1 MSPPP
6 TPTTPAAQ
14 SGAGSGSGP
23 HPVVPA
29 AWSWSDAER
38 RVHRVYHLCAR
49 MTLDAKEAE
58 GACLE
63 TFQRAV
69 ASSHP
74 PVDSSTRDL
83 WLLKIAAHVLGER
96 LPSTPEVSFELLDE
110 TLRSEATRTEE
121 VSSITNPDHELLL
134 WQLKQGCMTAV
145 VNCLAPGERIAFV
158 ASVVLGLG
166 ESEAC
171 AALGITPSALK
182 VRLSRA
188 RKKIGDYLAPRCAH
202 VDPLNPCHCPSRI
215 GVALRK
221 GFIAPPARSEVSL
234 RKLPT
239 FSLEGRQRE
248 AVTIY
253 QTLPPPEPPAELLQR
268 IKALLPA

>member
-1 MSPPP
+1 MTHEPPASAP
-6 TPTTPAAQ
+6 PVGRPVWADVDRL
-14 SGAGSGSGP
+14 AG
-23 HPVVPA
+23 
-29 AWSWSDAER
+29 
-38 RVHRVYHLCAR
+38 RVYQLCAR
-49 MTLDAKEAE
+49 MTLDEEEAQD
-58 GACLE
+58 ACFE
-63 TFQRAV
+63 TFQRA
-69 ASSHP
+69 ANSRGNP
-74 PVDSSTRDL
+74 PADARTAEL
-83 WLLKIAAHVLGER
+83 WLLKIAAHVLTER
-96 LPSTPEVSFELLDE
+96 LPSAPEVSFDLLDE

-121 VSSITNPDHELLL
+121 VTSLQNPERDLLL

-158 ASVVLGLG
+158 ASGILGLG
-166 ESEAC
+166 EQEAC

-202 VDPLNPCHCPSRI
+202 VDPRNPCHCPSRI

-239 FSLEGRQRE
+239 FTEEGRQRE
-248 AVTIY
+248 AITIY
-253 QTLPPPEPPAELLQR
+253 RTLPEPEPPSALLQR
-268 IKALLPA
+268 IKALAPR